1 VYAPSSEQ
9 IMANV
14 RQLKTVH
21 SDGS

>member
-21 SDGS
+21 SDRS